1 MVSEFKELVWSR
13 LNPELH
19 LGIRNSLKIAESRT
33 VQLPC
38 INIHDYGEICAWRW
52 FHLPTDRIS
61 IVLYV
66 RSFSAAMGTIT
77 ESPAGSFSCVAES
90 SHGARSQWD
99 SSKSEIA
106 GSAGKFLSEADRQA
120 MIIATRV
127 VEQAEIDMKVIDVGR
142 SFWTRIK
149 YLFKGIFRTPR
160 FFIDGKSAPSISSAD
175 QLFAQI
181 Q

>member
-1 MVSEFKELVWSR
+1 M
-13 LNPELH
+13 
-19 LGIRNSLKIAESRT
+19 
-33 VQLPC
+33 
-38 INIHDYGEICAWRW
+38 
-52 FHLPTDRIS
+52 PTDRIS

-66 RSFSAAMGTIT
+66 RSFSASMRTIT

-120 MIIATRV
+120 MSIATRV
-127 VEQAEIDMKVIDVGR
+127 AEQADIDMKVIDVGQ

-149 YLFKGIFRTPR
+149 YLLKGILRTPR
-160 FFIDGKSAPSISSAD
+160 FYVDGKAVTTVSSAD
-175 QLFAQI
+175 HLLAHVQ
-181 Q
+181 